1 MNIAEYSIRK
11 KTVTLVMT
19 VMLVIGGYAA
29 FKQIGMLED
38 PEFTIKDAVVITPY
52 PGASSKE
59 VEEEVTDKIET
70 AIQQMGQLDK
80 IKSISRAGMSIVTAT
95 MKDKYGKDELPQ
107 VWDELRRK
115 VGDVQGHL
123 PPGAG
128 PSIVNDD
135 FGDVFGI
142 LLAVTGDGYSY
153 RELKDAV
160 DYLRKELLLV
170 KDVSKIN
177 IWGARQEAIF
187 VEISTSRLARL
198 GLGIDTVYNALR
210 EQNAV
215 VSAGQVRVGPEYI
228 RIEPTGNYDSVESI
242 ASLQIRDPK
251 SDKIIYLRDIAN
263 IYRDYVDP
271 PSQVLHYNGAPA
283 ISVGIS
289 IAKGGNVVKLGKA
302 VKAKLAELKG
312 MLPVGMEIEVI
323 NYQATDVT
331 AAIKAFLINFL
342 EAVGIVVVVLL
353 VFMGVR
359 SGLLIGA
366 ILAITVFGTIIIM
379 NMWGIS
385 LERIS
390 LGALII
396 ALGMLVDNAIVVTEG
411 MLIRMQAGVDK
422 IKAAGEVVGQSL
434 MPLLGA
440 TVIAVLAFWGIGM
453 SQDGTGEFCRS
464 LFQVML
470 ISLMLSWV
478 TAITITPLF
487 CTMFLKSGS
496 APAAGEE
503 SDPYKGFLFVAYKK
517 ILSACIRMRWM
528 TVLAM
533 VGMLAASIY
542 GFGLLKGSF
551 FPASTKAMF
560 LVHYWLP
567 SGTDIR
573 QTTADVSEIEKH
585 ILDDERVTSVASYIG
600 EGAPRFILTFKPEQ
614 TGDDGYGLMLV
625 SVDDYREIPRLAAEI
640 EDYINTNYPSAYPVI
655 RKFVLGP
662 GDDYDLEARFSGP
675 DDKILRELSAKAQ
688 AIMRAYPHSARVW
701 DDWRPPVKKIVPV
714 FDEVRAKQA
723 GVTRTML
730 AQALENAVSGVTVGL
745 YRENDKLLPIISRLP
760 ANERLD
766 VEHLRDIQVYSP
778 ALQKTI
784 PISQVISGFKTVADD
799 PFRMR
804 YNRKPTISVRGN
816 IKFGMLASEM
826 QKAVEKEVEA
836 IELPPGY
843 ELHWGAE
850 KENSAKAQN
859 GIKVNMAAP
868 TIAMV
873 LIIIMLFNNLRQP
886 AIIVLTV
893 PFAVIGVT
901 VGLLGFG
908 VPFGFMALLGML
920 SLSGMLIKNAIV
932 LIDQINLELSEGKEP
947 LRAVI
952 DASVSRVRPVCM
964 AAVTTVLGMMP
975 LVVDP
980 FFKGLAV
987 TVMGGLSF
995 ATGLTL
1001 ILVPVLY
1008 VIFYRIKWR
1017 SA

>member
-11 KTVTLVMT
+11 KTVTLVIT
-19 VMLVIGGYAA
+19 VLMILGGFEA
-29 FKQIGMLED
+29 FTHIGMLED

-52 PGASSKE
+52 PGASARE
-59 VEEEVTDKIET
+59 VEEEVTDKVET
-70 AIQQMGQLDK
+70 AIQQLGQLDK
-80 IKSISRAGMSIVTAT
+80 VKSISKPGLSIITAT
-95 MKDKYGKDELPQ
+95 MKDKYGADDLPQ

-115 VGDVQGHL
+115 VGDMQRQL

-135 FGDVFGI
+135 FGDVYGI

-170 KDVSKIN
+170 KDVAKIN
-177 IWGARQEAIF
+177 VWGARQEAIY
-187 VEISTSRLARL
+187 VEISTARLAQ
-198 GLGIDTVYNALR
+198 LGIGLDAVYDALR
-210 EQNAV
+210 AQNMIV
-215 VSAGQVRVGPEYI
+215 PAGQVKVGPEYI
-228 RIEPTGNYDSVESI
+228 RISPSGTYDSVESI
-242 ASLQIRDPK
+242 GDLQIRDPS
-251 SDKIIYLRDIAN
+251 SDKVVYLRDIAT
-263 IYRDYVDP
+263 ITRDYVDP
-271 PSQVLHYNGAPA
+271 PSQVLHYNGTPA

-302 VKAKLAELKG
+302 IQKKLGELKA
-312 MLPVGMEIEVI
+312 MLPVGMELHVI

-331 AAIKAFLINFL
+331 AAIRAFLINFA

-353 VFMGVR
+353 IFMGVR

-379 NMWGIS
+379 NMLGIS

-453 SQDGTGEFCRS
+453 SQDSTGEYCRS

-487 CTMFLKSGS
+487 CSMFLKTGT
-496 APAAGEE
+496 AAADGEE
-503 SDPYKGFLFVAYKK
+503 SDPYKGFLFVGYKK
-517 ILSACIRMRWM
+517 ILSLSLRMRWL
-528 TVLAM
+528 TLA
-533 VGMLAASIY
+533 GMIGLLVAAIM

-551 FPASTKAMF
+551 FPASTKGMF

-567 SGTDIR
+567 SGSDIR
-573 QTTADVSEIEKH
+573 QTTADISEIEKH
-585 ILDDERVTSVASYIG
+585 LLADKRITSVASYIG
-600 EGAPRFILTFKPEQ
+600 DGAPRFILTFKPEQ
-614 TGDDGYGLMLV
+614 TSDDGYGLMLV
-625 SVDDYREIPRLAAEI
+625 SVKDYHDIPALGAEI
-640 EDYINTNYPSAYPVI
+640 EQYISTNYPSSEPVI

-662 GDDYDLEARFSGP
+662 GDDYDIEARFSGP
-675 DDKILRELSAKAQ
+675 DGKVLRELSAQAQ
-688 AIMRAYPHSARVW
+688 AIMRAYPYSARVW
-701 DDWRPPVKKIVPV
+701 DDWRPPVKKIEPI
-714 FDEVRAKQA
+714 FDEARAKQA
-723 GVTRTML
+723 GVTRPML
-730 AQALENAVSGVTVGL
+730 AQALATAVTGVQVGV

-760 ANERLD
+760 DKERLD
-766 VEHLRDIQVYSP
+766 VEHLRNIQVYSP
-778 ALQKTI
+778 ALKKSI
-784 PISQVISGFKTVADD
+784 PVAQVVDGFKTVSED
-799 PFRMR
+799 PYRMR

-816 IKFGMLASEM
+816 IKLGMLASEM
-826 QKAVEKEVEA
+826 QKAVEKQIEA
-836 IELPPGY
+836 IKLPPGY

-859 GIKVNMAAP
+859 GIKANMAAP
-868 TIAMV
+868 TLAMI

-886 AIIVLTV
+886 GIIVLTV

-901 VGLLGFG
+901 VGLLAFG
-908 VPFGFMALLGML
+908 APFGFMALLGML

-932 LIDQINLELSEGKEP
+932 LIDQVNVELADGKEP
-947 LRAVI
+947 YQAVV

-1017 SA
+1017 PL